1 MAHILA
7 VDDDPSALFL
17 FREALQAPGRPVET
31 APDAATGLE
40 KIRKNTPSVILL
52 DLVLPDGSGLEL
64 LQKIRDVSRRVP
76 IIVITG
82 EADAETAIEAM
93 RLGAYDY
100 VAKPVDIP
108 ILRELVA
115 KALRLHAM
123 SNTPVAL
130 AAGGELEAASAGPAG
145 KGDAFVGTSPE
156 MLEVF
161 KTIGRC
167 AAQRVPV
174 LIRGESGTG
183 KELVARAI
191 YQHSDRA
198 SEQYMAINCA
208 ALPDTLLES
217 ELFGHEKGAFTS
229 ADRRRIGKFEQC
241 SGGTIFL
248 DEIGDMAPLIQAK
261 ILRLLQDQ
269 KFERV
274 GGNDTIKTDVRI
286 IAATNRPLEEMVETG
301 KFRADLLYRLNGV
314 TIELP
319 PLRNRKS
326 DLKVLTRYFLSQATR
341 EMSRHDL
348 EGMAPDTVNLLQE
361 YSWPGNV
368 RELQS
373 VVRQSIINCN
383 SSVIAP
389 EHLPDELSM
398 PAIRVP
404 VDVAAPATILT
415 PGMPSSEDA
424 LATPPLPDAAGE
436 HELPGTVVPAGGM
449 TDETEIIPANPEDG
463 LEIAS
468 FVRGRLDDGST
479 DLYAEA
485 VEAVERAL
493 FSIVLRH
500 TGGNQSRASE
510 ILGITRGKVRDRIA
524 AFDIQIE
531 RTVTLD

>member
-1 MAHILA
+1 MSHILA

-17 FREALQAPGRPVET
+17 FREALQTPDRPVRT
-31 APDAATGLE
+31 AADAASGMAA
-40 KIRKNTPSVILL
+40 IRDKTPSVILL
-52 DLVLPDGSGLEL
+52 DLVLPDASGLEL
-64 LQKIRDVSRRVP
+64 LEKIRAVSRRVP

-82 EADAETAIEAM
+82 EAEAETAIEAM

-108 ILRELVA
+108 KLRELVA
-115 KALRLHAM
+115 RAFRLAAM

-130 AAGGELEAASAGPAG
+130 AADADNLDGMPTGPAG
-145 KGDAFVGTSPE
+145 TGDAFVGSSPA

-167 AAQRVPV
+167 AAQKVPV

-191 YQHSDRA
+191 YQHSNRSREA
-198 SEQYMAINCA
+198 YMAINCA

-217 ELFGHEKGAFTS
+217 ELFGHEKGSFTS

-269 KFERV
+269 QFERV
-274 GGNDTIKTDVRI
+274 GGNDTIRTDVRI
-286 IAATNRPLEEMVETG
+286 IAATNRPLEAMVESG

-319 PLRNRKS
+319 PLRDRKA
-326 DLKVLTRYFLSQATR
+326 DLNVLTRYFLGQATR
-341 EMSRHDL
+341 EMDRNDI
-348 EGMAPDTVNLLQE
+348 EGMAPQTVKLIEN

-373 VVRQSIINCN
+373 VVRQAIINCN

-389 EHLPDELSM
+389 EHLPDELLSTS
-398 PAIRVP
+398 AAVRVP
-404 VDVAAPATILT
+404 GEFTPRGEGSGGPAAESADYEDSLSTDDEFQLAAK
-415 PGMPSSEDA
+415 GPS
-424 LATPPLPDAAGE
+424 AGAE
-436 HELPGTVVPAGGM
+436 EPTS
-449 TDETEIIPANPEDG
+449 
-463 LEIAS
+463 LEVAS
-468 FVRGRLDDGST
+468 FVIDRLEGGST

-485 VEAVERAL
+485 VEALEREL

-500 TGGNQSRASE
+500 TNGNQSRASE

>member
-17 FREALQAPGRPVET
+17 FREALQTPDRPVET
-31 APDAATGLE
+31 AADAAEGLA
-40 KIRKNTPSVILL
+40 KLRGQTPSVILL

-64 LQKIRDVSRRVP
+64 LEKIRAVSRRVP

-100 VAKPVDIP
+100 VAKPVDVP
-108 ILRELVA
+108 KLRELVA

-130 AAGGELEAASAGPAG
+130 AADGEGMDGAIGPSG
-145 KGDAFVGTSPE
+145 RGDAFVGTSPE

-167 AAQRVPV
+167 AAQKVPV

-191 YQHSDRA
+191 YQHSDRSREA
-198 SEQYMAINCA
+198 YMAINCA

-217 ELFGHEKGAFTS
+217 ELFGHEKGSFTS

-248 DEIGDMAPLIQAK
+248 DEIGDMAPIIQAK

-269 KFERV
+269 QFERV
-274 GGNDTIKTDVRI
+274 GGNDTIRTDVRI
-286 IAATNRPLEEMVETG
+286 IAATNRPLEKMVEEG

-319 PLRNRKS
+319 PLRDRKS
-326 DLKVLTRYFLSQATR
+326 DLNVLTRYFLAQATR
-341 EMSRHDL
+341 EMGRKDI
-348 EGMAPDTVNLLQE
+348 EGMAPETVRLLGE

-389 EHLPDELSM
+389 EHLPDEVSA
-398 PAIRVP
+398 PAGAAVRVP
-404 VDVAAPATILT
+404 AEFTPSGEAPPVEDRPASEPSLQPPDVEVTAEEPAPA
-415 PGMPSSEDA
+415 G
-424 LATPPLPDAAGE
+424 
-436 HELPGTVVPAGGM
+436 
-449 TDETEIIPANPEDG
+449 DEG
-463 LEIAS
+463 LEIAA
-468 FVRGRLDDGST
+468 FVLDRLRAEST
-479 DLYAEA
+479 DLYAET
-485 VEAVERAL
+485 VEAVEREL

-500 TGGNQSRASE
+500 TRGNQSRASE

-531 RTVTLD
+531 KTVTLD